1 MSYEP
6 RDRVF
11 AKVRGHPHWPAR
23 INIVPEGSFIPKGKH
38 PIFFYGTHEVYSLA
52 PKDLYPYEQW
62 KHKYGIP
69 KKNNALF
76 QKGLE
81 EIEQNPDIL
90 LLGTDPAAEDFLSQ
104 FYPTKSFKSPPPIT
118 KSSESKEDSSESQKL
133 PLKPQGLYSVD
144 LDAAPPEQP
153 ITAPLSHPTPS
164 PMKRTQKCSTVK
176 SSSTSSTTKRTKR
189 TSTAA
194 GRSSNA
200 GNSNRK
206 EQGQDDEHGEIVEE
220 VEIRKEKEGAEMPNQ
235 LSTNLDHNEPPAT
248 TSTGRPMRKSAAK
261 FLNAKPYKYVRLSL
275 THDKPSSKRD
285 LDWKPS
291 GAPFSN
297 GSTVPCTSK
306 ADTAKSQEGG
316 DAFIERHKEEG
327 EGKSEGS
334 PEEKATTKHFP
345 SPLVDANSSSSTL
358 LSSPSRENRDVNRRK
373 RRASR
378 EQSVKKRIRLSS
390 TSSAQRPNRKSSTSQ
405 VEKPRMKVSNV
416 SMTPEELNARLN
428 NRLNTQNGAK
438 QLNELDTEAKLHQC
452 YLGIK
457 KSLIRGQENL
467 SACIQR
473 MEIVEKLPITLPI
486 LVKCF
491 PIIETIKKCTRY
503 TRSDGVKIGALRL
516 HNKFWSI
523 FENATKDEKREAQT
537 ALAEVRRNSSNQ
549 GGPATVEAIFA
560 NKDSSSN
567 STSGQQTEQ
576 TPSKE
581 SIKSEQSH
589 PASPTSTA
597 PVQQSLVHPPVDL
610 PPALSPRPIS
620 YQDAPL
626 SPSALIKSD
635 SEGLAVSDNESPR
648 SDLEFQRSFPPHP
661 NSGEII
667 SAARRAFHQHTTRV
681 DPRHPPD
688 DVVPQTE
695 SDSYEPQP
703 LYVSSQPLPTYNP
716 FHGEI
721 VDGLPPPP
729 PVQSVPEN
737 RRTRVPL
744 RERPRSPHALPH
756 PLEHY
761 QRFLNNGEQQ
771 SQQLQPRQSYPQ
783 PTQPSGD
790 LDSRI
795 AQLLCHSQRG
805 EKQHHFVENPS
816 SRPQQYHQPP
826 QPHSTPLPPIGVL
839 SSSHPLQRPPP
850 QNIMRGPYGPP
861 PMRPQHVMGPSI
873 PPPPGVVYPSM
884 PSHHSTYSSGQMMPV
899 VHPGPPYSVPPSHH
913 PYSQPQ
919 DMVRAPV
926 DSQQW
931 PPTQMRYH
939 GAPGSDDLYKQQG
952 GGGDSGPH

>member
-1 MSYEP
+1 MFPKHYPNKNFMSYEP

-69 KKNNALF
+69 KKNNPLF

-104 FYPTKSFKSPPPIT
+104 FYPTKLFKSPPPIT
-118 KSSESKEDSSESQKL
+118 KSSEPREDSSESQKL
-133 PLKPQGLYSVD
+133 QQGHYSVD
-144 LDAAPPEQP
+144 LDATPPEQP
-153 ITAPLSHPTPS
+153 FIGSLSHPTSS
-164 PMKRTQKCSTVK
+164 P
-176 SSSTSSTTKRTKR
+176 TKRTLKR
-189 TSTAA
+189 SALK
-194 GRSSNA
+194 SSM
-200 GNSNRK
+200 NSNRK
-206 EQGQDDEHGEIVEE
+206 EQVQDDEHGEIVEE
-220 VEIRKEKEGAEMPNQ
+220 IEIKREKEGAEVPNQ
-235 LSTNLDHNEPPAT
+235 LSTSLDHNEPPAT
-248 TSTGRPMRKSAAK
+248 TSTGRPMRKSAAR
-261 FLNAKPYKYVRLSL
+261 FLNAKPYKYSRLGL
-275 THDKPSSKRD
+275 THNKSSSNRD

-291 GAPFSN
+291 GAASSDS
-297 GSTVPCTSK
+297 STVPSTSK
-306 ADTAKSQEGG
+306 ADTVKSQEVE
-316 DAFIERHKEEG
+316 DTFTERHKVEG

-334 PEEKATTKHFP
+334 PEEKTTTKRPP
-345 SPLVDANSSSSTL
+345 SSLVDANSSSSTS
-358 LSSPSRENRDVNRRK
+358 LSSPSRENLEANRRK
-373 RRASR
+373 RKASG
-378 EQSVKKRIRLSS
+378 EQSARKRVRLSS

-405 VEKPRMKVSNV
+405 AEKPRMKVSNV

-523 FENATKDEKREAQT
+523 FENATKEEKREAQT

-560 NKDSSSN
+560 NKDSNSN
-567 STSGQQTEQ
+567 PTSGQQTEQ
-576 TPSKE
+576 TPSKQ
-581 SIKSEQSH
+581 SIKSEKSH
-589 PASPTSTA
+589 PAPPTSTE
-597 PVQQSLVHPPVDL
+597 PFQQSLVRPPVDL

-626 SPSALIKSD
+626 SPSALIRSD

-648 SDLEFQRSFPPHP
+648 SDLGFQRSFPPHS

-681 DPRHPPD
+681 DPRHPPGG
-688 DVVPQTE
+688 VVPQAE
-695 SDSYEPQP
+695 PDSYEPQP
-703 LYVSSQPLPTYNP
+703 LYASSQPLPTYNP

-721 VDGLPPPP
+721 VDGPPPPPP

-771 SQQLQPRQSYPQ
+771 PQQLQPRQSYPQ

-805 EKQHHFVENPS
+805 ENQHHFVENPS

-826 QPHSTPLPPIGVL
+826 QPHSALPPIGVL
-839 SSSHPLQRPPP
+839 SSSHPLQRPQP

-861 PMRPQHVMGPSI
+861 PMRLQHVMGPSI
-873 PPPPGVVYPSM
+873 PPPPGIVYPSM
-884 PSHHSTYSSGQMMPV
+884 PSHHSTYPSGQMMPV

-913 PYSQPQ
+913 PYPQPQ
-919 DMVRAPV
+919 GMVRAPV

-939 GAPGSDDLYKQQG
+939 GAPGSDDLYTQQG